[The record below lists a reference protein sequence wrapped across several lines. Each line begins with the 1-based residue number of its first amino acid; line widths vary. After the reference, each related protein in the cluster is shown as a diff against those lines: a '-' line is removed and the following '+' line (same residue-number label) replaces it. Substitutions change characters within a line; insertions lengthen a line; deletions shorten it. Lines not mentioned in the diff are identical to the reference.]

1 MGKRPEVKQSSQ
13 VATADGA
20 LCIDRGQGQR
30 IEGEINGPTSHE
42 VCSASPEFACTRTG
56 EDKLHLWKGIET
68 TVNGLEERSD
78 CLNFVDTNAAPLAT
92 GKSWCEGGLVEKRVR
107 FIARGPFKRVLILF
121 GRGKRLKL
129 RSREQAKEAIGVPDS
144 L

>member
-42 VCSASPEFACTRTG
+42 VCSASPEFACSRTG

-92 GKSWCEGGLVEKRVR
+92 GKSWCEGG
-107 FIARGPFKRVLILF
+107 
-121 GRGKRLKL
+121 
-129 RSREQAKEAIGVPDS
+129 SCREACEVYSTGAF
-144 L
+144 

>member
-30 IEGEINGPTSHE
+30 IEGEIHGPTSH
-42 VCSASPEFACTRTG
+42 
-56 EDKLHLWKGIET
+56 KLHLWKGIET

-92 GKSWCEGGLVEKRVR
+92 GKSWCEGG
-107 FIARGPFKRVLILF
+107 
-121 GRGKRLKL
+121 
-129 RSREQAKEAIGVPDS
+129 SCREACEVYSTGAF
-144 L
+144 